1 MLLTSV
7 MVTSIFS
14 VVLTTKT
21 GGAKGERK
29 IKAAAGA
36 RMVTAMLRNYVTAD
50 ETAGGV
56 FAGPGSGSNSWS
68 MTSGAIVDSCPGGG
82 TSCYALAAGSH
93 TLTGVLGTFENSPY
107 NARVLYHVTY
117 SATVNGRPVP
127 GVSVTT
133 TWTEP

>member
-29 IKAAAGA
+29 IKAGAGA
-36 RMVTAMLRNYVTAD
+36 RQVSAQLRNYVTAD
-50 ETAGGV
+50 ETASGA
-56 FAGPGSGSNSWS
+56 FAGPGTGGNSWS
-68 MTSGAIVDSCPGGG
+68 MTSGSVVDACPGGG
-82 TSCYALAAGSH
+82 SACYALAAGSH
-93 TLTGVLGTFENSPY
+93 TLTGILGTFENSPY
-107 NARVLYHVTY
+107 NARVNYHVQY
-117 SATVNGRPVP
+117 AATVNGRPVP
-127 GVSVTT
+127 AVTVTT